1 MQLLLLC
8 LLELTKREETKII
21 VIVKKYVI
29 VSCVGARYII
39 QGAMQESNGAVNLA
53 QIERVHARSRKN
65 GHRIWTTEIC

>member
-39 QGAMQESNGAVNLA
+39 QCAMEESNRGS
-53 QIERVHARSRKN
+53 QFSSD
-65 GHRIWTTEIC
+65 